1 MFSLDMAHAHIRDL
15 TRAADKSRRADRH
28 EVRRARRAA
37 RGN

>member
-1 MFSLDMAHAHIRDL
+1 MFSLDLAHAHIRDL

-28 EVRRARRAA
+28 EVRKARLAA

>member
-1 MFSLDMAHAHIRDL
+1 VFSLDLAHAHIRDL

-28 EVRRARRAA
+28 EVRKARRAA

>member
-1 MFSLDMAHAHIRDL
+1 VFSLDMAHAHIRDL

-28 EVRRARRAA
+28 EVRKARRAA